1 MQQKC
6 IGVFKV
12 FFFYV
17 TESLKIKKIS
27 WERGVKLKMI
37 IDVLFTYWETSE
49 WNKKCNSGIQNLSS
63 NVCGL

>member
-1 MQQKC
+1 MMFAIYFQLDSEKKKKTERKQMQQKC

-37 IDVLFTYWETSE
+37 IDVLFTY
-49 WNKKCNSGIQNLSS
+49 
-63 NVCGL
+63 

>member
-37 IDVLFTYWETSE
+37 IDVLFTY
-49 WNKKCNSGIQNLSS
+49 
-63 NVCGL
+63 